1 MSYQA
6 IVIGAGLSGAV
17 MAERMASQLGW
28 KVLVLEQRDH
38 IGGNCFD
45 EYDEHGVLIHR
56 YGPHL
61 FHTDSKVVWDYLSQF
76 TEWLPYEHRVLS
88 RIDGQLVPIP
98 FNLTS
103 IERCF
108 PADKAGAMIEALRI
122 RFGDGARVPIL
133 ELRKEQDPLLGE
145 LADFIYRKAFVNYT
159 SKQWGVPPE
168 QISPEVTARVPV
180 VVSRD
185 DRYFTDP
192 WQAVPAAGYTAMFEQ
207 MLAHPLIDVRLSTPM
222 AQHVRLDWQ
231 QKLVLLD
238 GEQFD
243 GPLIYTGMLDH
254 LLPAEGNYLPYRSL
268 RFEHRHLAQEQF
280 QPVTTVNYPN
290 EEAFTRITEFKHF
303 SGQVHPGT
311 SIVYEYPCDY
321 QPEQGL
327 EPYYPLFTDAAK
339 QHYQACRDELT
350 RFPQLI
356 ALGRLAEYRYFDMDD
371 AVNNALHQFDLFLKR
386 QTVDTVSRP
395 MLTALMTTYN
405 TAPYVR
411 ATIDSVLAQSFTD
424 FELVIVD
431 DGSSDETVDVIR
443 SYQDSRIRL
452 YCREEN
458 KGIGYSLQ
466 EALQY
471 VHSPYVI
478 KVDADDLSHPERF
491 ARQLEALQVDTGL
504 ALVKCYIEAFAE
516 SDDADTTERLA
527 TRQRDYAAAN
537 LINTESLI
545 SQNLPRWLCVEHT
558 SYCARTDAILAVGY
572 PDQRLCEDYSLFY
585 RLNEQGYRIGCV
597 KETLVKVRVNRQSV
611 TAQVNNERLLS
622 WFTHLFNFKQARI
635 MQLIGDA
642 EGVAI
647 YGSGGLAR
655 LMYQIFRQNNIAVLN
670 FIEQS
675 EKPPVHINGI
685 DISVKA
691 LRDCLQQKIVVA
703 AQPVR
708 LEMIEQLTNLGL
720 TEWCD
725 FMVIA

>member
-45 EYDEHGVLIHR
+45 EYDKHGVLIHR

-61 FHTDSKVVWDYLSQF
+61 FHTDSKEVWDYLSQF

-108 PADKAGAMIEALRI
+108 PADKASAMIEALRT

-145 LADFIYRKAFVNYT
+145 LADFIYQKAFVNYT

-192 WQAVPAAGYTAMFEQ
+192 WQTVPAAGYTAMFER
-207 MLAHPLIDVRLSTPM
+207 MLAHPLIDVRLSTSM

-231 QKLVLLD
+231 QKRVLLD

-243 GPLIYTGMLDH
+243 GPLVYTGMLDH

-350 RFPQLI
+350 GFPQLI

-371 AVNNALHQFDLFLKR
+371 AVINALLYFDKMRNIRLPLISVVMPVYNCEEFVGEAVNSIIS
-386 QTVDTVSRP
+386 QTFR
-395 MLTALMTTYN
+395 
-405 TAPYVR
+405 
-411 ATIDSVLAQSFTD
+411 D
-424 FELVIVD
+424 FEFIIID
-431 DGSSDETVDVIR
+431 DGSTDNTYHILQALSK
-443 SYQDSRIRL
+443 QDQRIRL
-452 YCREEN
+452 YRQSN
-458 KGIGYSLQ
+458 KGLVYSLNK
-466 EALQY
+466 A
-471 VHSPYVI
+471 I
-478 KVDADDLSHPERF
+478 KLARGTFIARMDADDISIKDRF
-491 ARQLEALQVDTGL
+491 ELQVEFMKSNPDVYILGGWAKLFGEINEVWHHRQDDNFIKNLLMFRTSGFQHSSVLIRKSVFDKYEYESQWPHIEDAALWCKIAANEKWKFHNLRCILVYYRTHHQQVSEIYREVQSTGFTKITELYVNQLGGNIGSL
-504 ALVKCYIEAFAE
+504 ALWRKIIEL
-516 SDDADTTERLA
+516 SSMDT
-527 TRQRDYAAAN
+527 
-537 LINTESLI
+537 
-545 SQNLPRWLCVEHT
+545 
-558 SYCARTDAILAVGY
+558 
-572 PDQRLCEDYSLFY
+572 
-585 RLNEQGYRIGCV
+585 
-597 KETLVKVRVNRQSV
+597 
-611 TAQVNNERLLS
+611 
-622 WFTHLFNFKQARI
+622 
-635 MQLIGDA
+635 
-642 EGVAI
+642 
-647 YGSGGLAR
+647 
-655 LMYQIFRQNNIAVLN
+655 
-670 FIEQS
+670 S
-675 EKPPVHINGI
+675 E
-685 DISVKA
+685 
-691 LRDCLQQKIVVA
+691 VVA
-703 AQPVR
+703 AGLILTDIRAELKLPDEFFV
-708 LEMIEQLTNLGL
+708 IEERWLKICLANKVSHHLYKSHGPCRDDFVFLAESQLT
-720 TEWCD
+720 
-725 FMVIA
+725 